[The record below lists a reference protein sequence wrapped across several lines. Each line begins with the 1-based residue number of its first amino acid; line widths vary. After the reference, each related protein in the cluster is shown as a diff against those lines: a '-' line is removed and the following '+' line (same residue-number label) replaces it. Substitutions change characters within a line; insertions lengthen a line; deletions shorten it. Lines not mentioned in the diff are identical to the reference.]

1 MVSAKALAA
10 TSVARPRRARRDVL
24 LFFSAWGTGGS
35 LHLLCAGTPVIRLG
49 GTETDKR
56 RVDRHLVSPGQ
67 SNVARGHRAG
77 RGAALLLRV
86 FKPGARPAETHGHLL
101 TPAGDEPESRA
112 AVDQFEEVFPLCRD
126 KAERARFIDLLP
138 TAREPGSRLRVCIA
152 VRAGFYARCGEHAEL
167 ANALSRAG
175 LLVGQINADELR
187 EAVVRPAQ
195 AVGLLVEPS
204 PTATVVEEAF
214 NRPGVLPMLSH
225 ALVEPGR
232 APSTTGAPWP
242 CVDAPKATE
251 LQDHRPLLFLGS
263 LPAGVAGVS
272 SW

>member
-1 MVSAKALAA
+1 M
-10 TSVARPRRARRDVL
+10 
-24 LFFSAWGTGGS
+24 
-35 LHLLCAGTPVIRLG
+35 
-49 GTETDKR
+49 
-56 RVDRHLVSPGQ
+56 
-67 SNVARGHRAG
+67 
-77 RGAALLLRV
+77 

>member
-1 MVSAKALAA
+1 MS
-10 TSVARPRRARRDVL
+10 RA
-24 LFFSAWGTGGS
+24 G
-35 LHLLCAGTPVIRLG
+35 I
-49 GTETDKR
+49 
-56 RVDRHLVSPGQ
+56 
-67 SNVARGHRAG
+67 ARGE
-77 RGAALLLRV
+77 GAALLLRV

-175 LLVGQINADELR
+175 LLVGQMNADELR

-195 AVGLLVEPS
+195 AVGLS
-204 PTATVVEEAF
+204 GTVADRDGRRGGL

-225 ALVEPGR
+225 ALLETWRRRKVRGSRSPASPGPPTPT
-232 APSTTGAPWP
+232 PSRSAGCCSSPA
-242 CVDAPKATE
+242 ASAT
-251 LQDHRPLLFLGS
+251 
-263 LPAGVAGVS
+263 
-272 SW
+272 